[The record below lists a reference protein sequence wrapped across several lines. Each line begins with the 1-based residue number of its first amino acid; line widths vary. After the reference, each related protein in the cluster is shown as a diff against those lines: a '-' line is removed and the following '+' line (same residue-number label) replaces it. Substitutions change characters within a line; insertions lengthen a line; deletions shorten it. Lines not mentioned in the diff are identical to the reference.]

1 MPSHPDS
8 LVRLEAG
15 DVVITVDLSAGARAV
30 SWTVDGVELLAHH
43 ADDPVEHGMYPMA
56 PWAGRLRDNR
66 VAWAGVSHDLPVTY
80 TPWALHGTALRQSA
94 VVREHEVA
102 PDRARLVAGIE
113 AHPGWPW
120 PMAVD
125 IEWSLA
131 PRLLTTVITVQ
142 ALGEPFPVVT
152 GWHPWFRRFIADASA
167 EWSVEADALLERGD
181 DHLPTGRM
189 LAVDLSDGPFDDAF
203 RVPDGRAVIGWPGVV
218 AIDIASDHDWFVVF
232 DELPDALC
240 VEPQSGPPDGLRVG
254 PSGSPEIAA
263 PGRPHVLR
271 TTWAMRDLRG

>member
-1 MPSHPDS
+1 MPSRPES
-8 LVRLEAG
+8 QVRLEAG
-15 DVVITVDLSAGARAV
+15 DAVITVDLSAGARAV
-30 SWTVDGVELLAHH
+30 SWTVDGNELLAHH

-56 PWAGRLRDNR
+56 PWAGRLRDNT

-80 TPWALHGTALRQSA
+80 SPWALHGTALAQSA
-94 VVREHEVA
+94 VVREHESG
-102 PDRARLVAGIE
+102 PDHARLVARIDT
-113 AHPGWPW
+113 HPGWPW

-131 PRLLTTVITVQ
+131 PRVLTTVITVH
-142 ALGEPFPVVT
+142 ALTEPFPVVT
-152 GWHPWFRRFIADASA
+152 GWHPWFQRVIGDASA
-167 EWSVEADALLERGD
+167 EWSVRADAMLERGD

-189 LAVDLSDGPFDDAF
+189 VQVDLSEGPFDDAF
-203 RVPDGRAVIGWPGVV
+203 RVPDGQAVISWPGVV
-218 AIDIASDHDWFVVF
+218 AIDIASDHQWFVVF

-254 PSGSPEIAA
+254 PAGAPLVAA

-271 TTWAMRDLRG
+271 TTWSMRDLRG

>member
-1 MPSHPDS
+1 
-8 LVRLEAG
+8 
-15 DVVITVDLSAGARAV
+15 
-30 SWTVDGVELLAHH
+30 
-43 ADDPVEHGMYPMA
+43 MYPMA

-66 VAWAGVSHDLPVTY
+66 VAWGGAGHELPITY
-80 TPWALHGTALRQSA
+80 APWALHGTALRQRA

-102 PDRARLVAGIE
+102 RDLARLVARIE

-131 PRLLTTVITVQ
+131 PRVLTTVITVH
-142 ALGEPFPVVT
+142 AVSEPFPVVT
-152 GWHPWFRRFIADASA
+152 GWHPWFRRAIADASA
-167 EWSVEADALLERGD
+167 EWSLDADALLERGD
-181 DHLPTGRM
+181 DHLPTGGL

-203 RVPDGRAVIGWPGVV
+203 RVPDGRAGIGWPGVL
-218 AIDIASDHDWFVVF
+218 AIDIASDRPWFVVF
-232 DELPDALC
+232 DELSDALC

-254 PSGSPEIAA
+254 PAGPPEIAA

-271 TTWAMRDLRG
+271 TTWTMRDLRG